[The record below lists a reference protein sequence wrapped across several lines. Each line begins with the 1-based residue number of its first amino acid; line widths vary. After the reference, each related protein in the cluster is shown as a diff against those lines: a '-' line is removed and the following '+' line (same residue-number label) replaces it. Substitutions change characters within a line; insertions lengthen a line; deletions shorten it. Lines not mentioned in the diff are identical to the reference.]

1 MLRNTLNQALLH
13 TSAKPFLWLLCLTPL
28 ASLVGQLL
36 LNALGPNPAEALI
49 RSTGDWAL
57 RALCVALAVTP
68 LRLFSG
74 LSGLARMRRL
84 LGLFAFFYALL
95 HAVSYAGLDMEWK
108 WASIWGDVLQRPFVL
123 AGLLAMVVLLLLA
136 LTSPKAMLKAIGAA
150 RWQRLH
156 RTVYVAAWLA
166 VLHFYWM
173 RLGKNNLTG
182 VFYYGFIVFLLL
194 SSRIYFSWRKNSLG
208 KFFKPN
214 K

>member
-1 MLRNTLNQALLH
+1 M
-13 TSAKPFLWLLCLTPL
+13 
-28 ASLVGQLL
+28 
-36 LNALGPNPAEALI
+36 
-49 RSTGDWAL
+49 RSTGSYSPAPIFWPYWISPHA
-57 RALCVALAVTP
+57 
-68 LRLFSG
+68 S
-74 LSGLARMRRL
+74 LARL
-84 LGLFAFFYALL
+84 VCLFYALL

-136 LTSPKAMLKAIGAA
+136 LTSPKAILKAIGAA

-173 RLGKNNLTG
+173 RLGKNNLTE
-182 VFYYGFIVFLLL
+182 VFYYGFILFLLL
-194 SSRIYFSWRKNSLG
+194 STRIYFSWRKNSLG